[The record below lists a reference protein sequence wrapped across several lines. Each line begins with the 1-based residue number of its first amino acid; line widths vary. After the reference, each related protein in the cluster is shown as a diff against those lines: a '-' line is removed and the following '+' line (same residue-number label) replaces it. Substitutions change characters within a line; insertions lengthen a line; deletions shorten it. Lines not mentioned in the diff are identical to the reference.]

1 MMGRDAICE
10 RHIRPLAP
18 IPTGVSPDLSKI
30 HRFSAML
37 FDVYGTLL
45 ISQAGDIGFNLE
57 PTKRVDDLRNML
69 RRYGINQT
77 PGRLAD
83 ALHRSIERTH
93 DISRRRGIDYPEV
106 DIVQVWQ
113 QVLGLND
120 MNWVKDFALEYE
132 LIINPVYP
140 MPGLEHLLL
149 ACQKRKMPMG
159 IISNAQF
166 YTVDLLQMFL
176 GATLEKRGLD
186 HRLLFFS
193 WREGHAKPSTVMF
206 NRAKQVLV
214 GRGIP
219 AESVLVVGND
229 LRNDILPAK
238 AVGFKTAL
246 FAGDRRSLR
255 QRESDDRCR
264 DVTPDLIVTD
274 LRQLIA
280 GTGDA

>member
-1 MMGRDAICE
+1 MPGREAIYE

-18 IPTGVSPDLSKI
+18 IPTGVAPDLSKMQ
-30 HRFSAML
+30 RFSAML

-45 ISQAGDIGFNLE
+45 ISGAGDIGFNRE
-57 PTKRVDDLRNML
+57 PTERVDDLRNL
-69 RRYGINQT
+69 LLRYGINLT
-77 PGRLAD
+77 PDRLAD
-83 ALHRSIERTH
+83 VLHRFIERTH

-149 ACQKRKMPMG
+149 ACQTRKMPMG

-166 YTVDLLQMFL
+166 YTVDLLQRFL

-219 AESVLVVGND
+219 AESVLVC
-229 LRNDILPAK
+229 RKRPAQRHSAGQGCRIQDRSFCRRP
-238 AVGFKTAL
+238 AVI
-246 FAGDRRSLR
+246 
-255 QRESDDRCR
+255 
-264 DVTPDLIVTD
+264 TPKRI
-274 LRQLIA
+274 R
-280 GTGDA
+280 

>member
-1 MMGRDAICE
+1 
-10 RHIRPLAP
+10 
-18 IPTGVSPDLSKI
+18 
-30 HRFSAML
+30 ML

-120 MNWVKDFALEYE
+120 MNRVKDFALEYE
-132 LIINPVYP
+132 LIVNPVYP
-140 MPGLEHLLL
+140 MPGLEDLLV
-149 ACQKRKMPMG
+149 ACKTRKMPMG
-159 IISNAQF
+159 LISNAQF
-166 YTVDLLQMFL
+166 YTVDLLQRFL
-176 GATLEKRGLD
+176 GTTFEKRGID

-193 WREGHAKPSTVMF
+193 WREGHAKPSTYMF
-206 NRAKQVLV
+206 NRAKDALFCM
-214 GRGIP
+214 GIP
-219 AESVLVVGND
+219 AAAVLFVGND

-255 QRESDDRCR
+255 QRESDHRGR
-264 DVTPDLIVTD
+264 DLSPDLIVTD

>member
-1 MMGRDAICE
+1 
-10 RHIRPLAP
+10 
-18 IPTGVSPDLSKI
+18 
-30 HRFSAML
+30 
-37 FDVYGTLL
+37 
-45 ISQAGDIGFNLE
+45 
-57 PTKRVDDLRNML
+57 
-69 RRYGINQT
+69 
-77 PGRLAD
+77 
-83 ALHRSIERTH
+83 
-93 DISRRRGIDYPEV
+93 
-106 DIVQVWQ
+106 
-113 QVLGLND
+113 
-120 MNWVKDFALEYE
+120 VKDFALEYE

-149 ACQKRKMPMG
+149 ACQTRKMPMG